1 MDLVQ
6 KLQYALLLIPIL
18 IISATFHELAHAWV
32 ADRLGD
38 PTARKLGRL
47 TLNPIK
53 HLDPIGSLSF
63 IITYL
68 LFSFPFGWAKPVP
81 VYPGN
86 LKIDQR
92 RGMAL
97 VAAAGPITNFILA
110 GLILA
115 LATHGPASW
124 FTSELARGVIGLS
137 LSVNIV
143 LGVFNLL
150 PIPPLDGSRIIGV
163 FMRKDTYEDWMK
175 LDQYAPIFLLL
186 IIFIFQQPAFAF
198 VRSGFNLVIRILSVL
213 VGADAGA

>member
-1 MDLVQ
+1 MDLAQ

-18 IISATFHELAHAWV
+18 IVSATFHELAHAWV

-110 GLILA
+110 GLVLA

-124 FTSELARGVIGLS
+124 FTSDLARGVIGLS

-150 PIPPLDGSRIIGV
+150 PIPPLDGSRIIGM

-198 VRSGFNLVIRILSVL
+198 VNSGFNLVIRVLSVL